1 MANLLRFML
10 ALAGL
15 PFAWAVTR
23 AFVDVMCL
31 IPAPPDAFLPVGIV
45 AGIAGFA
52 LCLVLLLVLPVPV
65 RLYVLGHELT
75 HAVWGLL
82 FGARVSRLKVGVKG
96 GSVTLS
102 KSNVLITLAPYF
114 FPFYTMLV
122 ALAALVTRVFV
133 SPLPCAW
140 AWLFAVGFTWCFHC
154 CFTIR
159 SLMQTQPDV
168 EEYGRLFSYVFIW
181 IINVAGAAAWVVCTT
196 EVSWSDL
203 WHVAAH
209 RTVSAYTAIG
219 GVFAWIYESLRTLP
233 VLQG

>member
-1 MANLLRFML
+1 MANLLRFLL

-15 PFAWAVTR
+15 PFTWAISR
-23 AFVDVMCL
+23 AFADVVL
-31 IPAPPDAFLPVGIV
+31 LVPSPADSIFPAGAL

-52 LCLVLLLVLPVPV
+52 LCLVLLVVLPAPV

-75 HAVWGLL
+75 HAVWGIL
-82 FGARVSRLKVGVKG
+82 FGAWVSRLKVGPKG
-96 GSVTLS
+96 GCVTLS

-122 ALAALVTRVFV
+122 ALAALMTQAFV
-133 SPLPCAW
+133 SPLPCPW

-154 CFTIR
+154 CFTVR

-181 IINVAGAAAWVVCTT
+181 IFNVAGAAAWVVCTT
-196 EVSWSDL
+196 EVRWCDL
-203 WHVAAH
+203 GRVVAH
-209 RTVSAYTAIG
+209 RTVSVYAAIG
-219 GVFAWIYESLRTLP
+219 GAFAWIYESLRTLP

>member
-1 MANLLRFML
+1 MANHLRFLL

-15 PFAWAVTR
+15 PFAWAVAR
-23 AFVDVMCL
+23 VFVDVACL
-31 IPAPPDAFLPVGIV
+31 VPSPDGSLLPAGSL
-45 AGIAGFA
+45 AGLAGFL
-52 LCLVLLLVLPVPV
+52 LCLVLLVALPAPV

-82 FGARVSRLKVGVKG
+82 FGARVSRLKVGLEG

-122 ALAALVTRVFV
+122 ALAALVVRAFI
-133 SPLPCAW
+133 SPLPCTW

-154 CFTIR
+154 CFTVR

-168 EEYGRLFSYVFIW
+168 EEYGRLFSYVVIW
-181 IINVAGAAAWVVCTT
+181 TFNVAGAAAWVVCAT
-196 EVSWSDL
+196 EVGWSDL
-203 WHVAAH
+203 GRVAAH
-209 RTVSAYTAIG
+209 RVVSAYVSAG
-219 GVFAWIYESLRTLP
+219 GVFAWIYESLRSLP